1 MNRAL
6 YLLCCL
12 LIVLHSCKGTK
23 ALSDTKTKRLK
34 TEKIVNNHYNNAFNF
49 TTINAKVK
57 VRYDDGK
64 QSFSPNVTL
73 RLEKDKKIWVSA
85 KLLGI
90 TLAKALITPEKVS
103 YYEKINNTYF
113 EGNFQLLSEWL
124 GTDLDFEKVQQLLL
138 GQALFNLK
146 DEKYVSS
153 IENQKY
159 RLTPKKELELF
170 ERLFVLYP
178 DNFKMFSQQL
188 KQPLENRNLLIS
200 YGSYQNVG
208 NQSFP
213 KEISI
218 LASEGIARTSIMI
231 DYRSVDY
238 NANVSFPFKIP
249 SGYEQVTIE

>member
-1 MNRAL
+1 MSRIF
-6 YLLCCL
+6 YLLCFL
-12 LIVLHSCKGTK
+12 LVILQSCKSTK
-23 ALSDTKTKRLK
+23 AISGVTIKKLR
-34 TEKIVNNHYNNAFNF
+34 TEKIVANHYNKTFNF

-113 EGNFQLLSEWL
+113 EGDFKLLSEWL

-138 GQALFNLK
+138 GQSLFNLK

-159 RLTPKKELELF
+159 RLSPKKELELF
-170 ERLFVLYP
+170 ERLFVLNP
-178 DNFKMFSQQL
+178 DSFKIFSQQL
-188 KQPLENRNLLIS
+188 KQPIENRNLLIN
-200 YGSYQNVG
+200 YNGYQKVG
-208 NQSFP
+208 NQDFP

-218 LASEGIARTSIMI
+218 IASEGIAKTTIMI

-238 NANVSFPFKIP
+238 NARVSFPFKIP
-249 SGYEQVTIE
+249 PGYVQVTIE

>member
-1 MNRAL
+1 MNRVF
-6 YLLCCL
+6 YLLCFS
-12 LIVLHSCKGTK
+12 LIILQSCKGTK
-23 ALSDTKTKRLK
+23 AISGATVKKLK
-34 TEKIVNNHYNNAFNF
+34 TEKIVANHYKNAFNF

-113 EGNFQLLSEWL
+113 EGDFKLLSEWL

-138 GQALFNLK
+138 GQALFDLRE
-146 DEKYVSS
+146 EKYSAS
-153 IENQKY
+153 LENQKY
-159 RLTPKKELELF
+159 RLRPKKELALF
-170 ERLFVLYP
+170 ERLFIVNP
-178 DNFKMFSQQL
+178 GSFKIFSQQL

-200 YGSYQNVG
+200 YGKYQKVG
-208 NQSFP
+208 DQDFP
-213 KEISI
+213 KEINI
-218 LASEGIARTSIMI
+218 LASEGIARTTIMI

-238 NANVSFPFKIP
+238 NASVSFPFKIP

>member
-1 MNRAL
+1 MNRVF
-6 YLLCCL
+6 YLLCFS
-12 LIVLHSCKGTK
+12 LILLHSCKGTK
-23 ALSDTKTKRLK
+23 ALSDAKIKKLK
-34 TEKIVNNHYNNAFNF
+34 TEKIVNNHYDNAFEF

-57 VRYDDGK
+57 VRYNDGK

-113 EGNFQLLSEWL
+113 EGDFKLLSEWL
-124 GTDLDFEKVQQLLL
+124 GTDLDFEKAQQLLL

-146 DEKYVSS
+146 DDKYVSS

-159 RLTPKKELELF
+159 RLSPKKELELF
-170 ERLFVLYP
+170 ERLFVIHP
-178 DNFKMFSQQL
+178 NSFKMSSQQL

-200 YGSYQNVG
+200 YSSYQKVG
-208 NQSFP
+208 NQDFP
-213 KEISI
+213 KEIDI
-218 LASEGIARTSIMI
+218 LASEGISRTSIKI

-238 NANVSFPFKIP
+238 NARVSFPFKIP